1 MNRNYKLDGVK
12 FKNYNNMKVIIEI
25 WFKKTRW
32 ILLDPRDHLF
42 PPYNVATASEEI
54 LSVAFYPN
62 LALGSVSIVPEPK
75 VIPT

>member
-1 MNRNYKLDGVK
+1 MSQQEEG
-12 FKNYNNMKVIIEI
+12 KVVIEF